1 MLGFWGFRKLN
12 QLKWILGIGERENEV
27 KKEKN

>member
-1 MLGFWGFRKLN
+1 MLGFWGFRKWN

-27 KKEKN
+27 KKIN